1 MGASNAT
8 SGAPEASPHRVSGVN
23 SLRPDDA
30 ALISGSPRPRA
41 PQSPLGVDGDLA
53 TLPQGVT
60 MTSRRTLLSSLAVA
74 ATLALP
80 LSAHAQQFFRIGT
93 GGTAGTYY
101 PVGGMIANAVSQPG
115 KIVATAQASNGSVAN
130 VSAIAGGSM
139 ESGFS
144 QADVA
149 TWAQKGTGL
158 YEGKPNVPGLRLIA
172 NLYPESVHVVV
183 RKGSGI
189 KTVADLKGKRVAL
202 DEPGSG
208 TLVNARAIL
217 AAYGIKEADI
227 KPEYIKPNQAGD
239 KMKDGSLDAFFFTG
253 GAPAGAIA
261 ELASAGSGIDIL
273 PLDGKEAD
281 ALRASSSFF
290 APDLIAADTYK
301 GVGAVK
307 TLAVGAQWVTS
318 DKADAA
324 TVYEVTKA
332 LFSAPAQA
340 QLAAG
345 HAKGKFITKEN
356 AIKGAGIPFH
366 PGAEKFYKEAGLL
379 K

>member
-1 MGASNAT
+1 MKT
-8 SGAPEASPHRVSGVN
+8 
-23 SLRPDDA
+23 LRLI
-30 ALISGSPRPRA
+30 AL
-41 PQSPLGVDGDLA
+41 
-53 TLPQGVT
+53 
-60 MTSRRTLLSSLAVA
+60 SLAVA
-74 ATLALP
+74 AAG
-80 LSAHAQQFFRIGT
+80 SAQAQQFFRIGT

-101 PVGGMIANAVSQPG
+101 PVGGAIANAVSQPG
-115 KIVATAQASNGSVAN
+115 KIVVTAQASNGSVAN
-130 VSAIAGGSM
+130 VTGIAGGQM

-149 TWAQKGTGL
+149 TWAQKGTGI

-183 RKGSGI
+183 KKGSGI

-217 AAYGIKEADI
+217 AAYGLKESDI

-239 KMKDGSLDAFFFTG
+239 KLKDGALDAFFFTG

-261 ELASAGSGIDIL
+261 ELASAGGGIDIL
-273 PLDGKEAD
+273 PIEGAAAD
-281 ALRASSSFF
+281 TLRKSSPFF
-290 APDLIAADTYK
+290 APDVIAADTYK
-301 GVGAVK
+301 GVGTVN
-307 TLAVGAQWVTS
+307 TLAVGAQWVTG
-318 DKADAA
+318 DKADTN
-324 TVYEVTKA
+324 TVYEITKA
-332 LFSAPAQA
+332 LFSDAAQK

-356 AIKGAGIPFH
+356 AVKGAGIPFH

>member
-1 MGASNAT
+1 MFS
-8 SGAPEASPHRVSGVN
+8 
-23 SLRPDDA
+23 
-30 ALISGSPRPRA
+30 
-41 PQSPLGVDGDLA
+41 
-53 TLPQGVT
+53 
-60 MTSRRTLLSSLAVA
+60 SRRLFTRTACLFAVS
-74 ATLALP
+74 LALP
-80 LSAHAQQFFRIGT
+80 LAAQAQQFFRIGT

-130 VSAIAGGSM
+130 VNGIAGGAM

-149 TWAQKGTGL
+149 TWAQKGTGIF
-158 YEGKPNVPGLRLIA
+158 EGKPNVPGLRLIA

-183 RKGSGI
+183 RKGAGM

-217 AAYGIKEADI
+217 AAYGLKESDI

-239 KMKDGSLDAFFFTG
+239 KLKDGSLDAFFFTG
-253 GAPAGAIA
+253 GTPAGAIA
-261 ELASAGSGIDIL
+261 ELASSGAGIDIL
-273 PLDGKEAD
+273 PIEGAAAD
-281 ALRASSSFF
+281 TLRRTSGFF
-290 APDLIAADTYK
+290 APDTIAADTYK
-301 GVGAVK
+301 GVGQVQ

-318 DKADAA
+318 DKADAN
-324 TVYEVTKA
+324 TVYEITKA
-332 LFSAPAQA
+332 LFSDAGQKA
-340 QLAAG
+340 LAAG

-356 AIKGAGIPFH
+356 AVKGAGIPFH
-366 PGAEKFYKEAGLL
+366 PGAERFYKESGVL

>member
-1 MGASNAT
+1 
-8 SGAPEASPHRVSGVN
+8 
-23 SLRPDDA
+23 
-30 ALISGSPRPRA
+30 
-41 PQSPLGVDGDLA
+41 
-53 TLPQGVT
+53 
-60 MTSRRTLLSSLAVA
+60 MTTIRTF
-74 ATLALP
+74 TLALAAS
-80 LSAHAQQFFRIGT
+80 LALAGAAQAQQFFRIGT

-115 KIVATAQASNGSVAN
+115 KIIATAQASNGSLAN
-130 VSAIAGGSM
+130 VNGIAGGAM

-144 QADVA
+144 QSDVA
-149 TWAQKGTGL
+149 TWAYKGNGIF
-158 YEGKPNVPGLRLIA
+158 EGKPNVPGLRLIA

-183 RKGSGI
+183 KKGSGF

-217 AAYGIKEADI
+217 AAYGIKESDI
-227 KPEYIKPNQAGD
+227 RPEYIKPNQAAD
-239 KMKDGSLDAFFFTG
+239 KLKDGTLDAFFFTG

-261 ELASAGSGIDIL
+261 ELASAGGGIDIL
-273 PLDGKEAD
+273 SIEGKEAD
-281 ALRASSSFF
+281 ALRAASPFF
-290 APDLIAADTYK
+290 TPDVIAAETYK
-301 GVGAVK
+301 GIAAVR

-318 DKADAA
+318 DKADAN
-324 TVYEVTKA
+324 TVYEITKA
-332 LFSAPAQA
+332 LFGDAAQK

-356 AIKGAGIPFH
+356 AVKSAGIPFH
-366 PGAEKFYKEAGLL
+366 PGAERFYKEAGLI

>member
-1 MGASNAT
+1 MK
-8 SGAPEASPHRVSGVN
+8 PIR
-23 SLRPDDA
+23 L
-30 ALISGSPRPRA
+30 
-41 PQSPLGVDGDLA
+41 LA
-53 TLPQGVT
+53 V
-60 MTSRRTLLSSLAVA
+60 SLALVA
-74 ATLALP
+74 AG
-80 LSAHAQQFFRIGT
+80 SAVHAQQFFRIGT

-101 PVGGMIANAVSQPG
+101 PVGGAIANAVSQPG
-115 KIVATAQASNGSVAN
+115 KIVVTAQASNGSVAN
-130 VSAIAGGSM
+130 VTAIAGGQM

-144 QADVA
+144 QSDVA

-183 RKGSGI
+183 RKGAGVKS
-189 KTVADLKGKRVAL
+189 VADLKGKRVAL

-208 TLVNARAIL
+208 TLVNAKAIL
-217 AAYGIKEADI
+217 AAYGLKESDL

-261 ELASAGSGIDIL
+261 ELASSGAGIDIL
-273 PLDGKEAD
+273 PIEGAAAEA
-281 ALRASSSFF
+281 LKKSSPFF
-290 APDLIAADTYK
+290 SDDTIAADTYK
-301 GVGAVK
+301 GVGQVK
-307 TLAVGAQWVTS
+307 TLAVGAQWVTG
-318 DKADAA
+318 DKADAN
-324 TVYEVTKA
+324 TVYEITKA
-332 LFSAPAQA
+332 LFSDAAQKA
-340 QLAAG
+340 LAAG

-356 AIKGAGIPFH
+356 AVKAAGIPFH